1 MLRLTSREH
10 DWVRGKYAP
19 PPPPISVI
27 HTSLPLFD
35 LSHLISKINLPIN
48 IIYMT
53 VLKCLYIS
61 NVRKLQ
67 SLASNND
74 LMNTVGLMRISLD
87 ISNIS
92 FWGKGGSNL

>member
-1 MLRLTSREH
+1 M
-10 DWVRGKYAP
+10 
-19 PPPPISVI
+19 
-27 HTSLPLFD
+27 
-35 LSHLISKINLPIN
+35 
-48 IIYMT
+48 
-53 VLKCLYIS
+53 LKCLYIS

-87 ISNIS
+87 IGNIS